1 MEKEQQK
8 KTKDRSYFFP
18 DVQEV
23 ISGGYQGPYPLPK
36 SPRHPPYK
44 RYYNGTWSNDW

>member
-8 KTKDRSYFFP
+8 KTKDRSYFNP

-23 ISGGYQGPYPLPK
+23 ISGGYQGPYPLVIKPTR
-36 SPRHPPYK
+36 PLYK
-44 RYYNGTWSNDW
+44 RYNGTWSNDW